1 MSVLVVPGRDNE
13 PWPTL
18 GTAVISWMNEHLVY
32 GPGDIRGEPLKDR
45 PIDPETS
52 AIVCRSYEVHPQMTA
67 RAGRRRF
74 HRVALSQR
82 KGTAKTEKLAWFA
95 IAELHPDA
103 PVRFDHWAT
112 DFEETSWGHIY
123 KPGEPVGKPV
133 DDPYIPVIAY
143 TEEQVDELLF
153 GAIYSIVSESPAIN
167 CDFDIGLQRI
177 IRMDGKGR
185 CVGLAAAPN
194 PRDGARTTAQF
205 FDETHRFNTRKHLET
220 HKVMLANVA
229 GKRAGS
235 EPWTGEAT
243 TAFVPGEGSVAEKT
257 QEYAELVEKGD
268 ITDPTL
274 FFFHR
279 WAGDPVDLTT
289 REGVEEAFKDA
300 SGPAR
305 NWDTF
310 DIQLERIL
318 STWED
323 PGTDLNYFERVWLN
337 RKVMSHAQVFDIP
350 KVREQG
356 VLQVAG
362 RHAKEA
368 REAHETALS
377 TSRDPSADPRERA
390 EATQAA
396 RDAERIAATWTVIA
410 TERMKNPLPRRR
422 TEITMGFDGS
432 LTSDATGI
440 IGTELE
446 TGYQFVLGK
455 WVHPPDPDVEW
466 EVPAEQVDEIF
477 CEAMKDFKVVRAYCD
492 PPFWETYCDKW
503 AGRWPK
509 RVMKWETRHPGPT
522 AYAIRQYVRAWRTGE
537 VSHDGDVTFIEHL
550 SNARKRML
558 TLKDEEGRET
568 LYLMEKEHR
577 GSPKK
582 IDLAMAGM
590 LSWEARSDAIA
601 KGALRRS
608 GTKAGRS
615 TVKTY

>member
-1 MSVLVVPGRDNE
+1 MSVLVVPGQDAE
-13 PWPTL
+13 PFPTL
-18 GTAVISWMNEHLVY
+18 GPAVISWMNSHLVY
-32 GPGDIRGEPLKDR
+32 GPGDIRGEPLADK

-52 AIVCRSYEVHPQMTA
+52 AIICRAYELHPSKSP
-67 RAGRRRF
+67 RGGRRRF

-82 KGTAKTEKLAWFA
+82 KGTAKTEKLAWLA

-112 DFEETSWGHIY
+112 DFEETSWGHVY
-123 KPGEPVGKPV
+123 KPGDPVGKSV
-133 DDPYIPVIAY
+133 DDPFIPVIAY

-153 GAIYSIVSESPAIN
+153 GAIYSIVSESHAIN
-167 CDFDIGLQRI
+167 GDFDIGLQRI

-205 FDETHRFNTRKHLET
+205 FDETHRFNTRKHQET

-257 QEYAELVEKGD
+257 QEYAEAVEKGD
-268 ITDPTL
+268 INDPTL

-318 STWED
+318 AEWEN
-323 PGTDLNYFERVWLN
+323 PNTDLNYFERVWLN
-337 RKVMSHAQVFDIP
+337 RKVMSHAQVFNMLKI
-350 KVREQG
+350 REQG
-356 VLQVAG
+356 GLQVAQRG
-362 RHAKEA
+362 IIEARKAHEEALAFVQREDATPQERSESQHDARAAERRAAVWATVAKE
-368 REAHETALS
+368 RLLS
-377 TSRDPSADPRERA
+377 PIPR
-390 EATQAA
+390 
-396 RDAERIAATWTVIA
+396 
-410 TERMKNPLPRRR
+410 KR
-422 TEITMGFDGS
+422 TEISMGFDGS
-432 LTSDATGI
+432 LTNDATGI

-446 TGYQFVLGK
+446 SGYQFVLGK
-455 WVHPPDPDVEW
+455 WVRPADPDIPW
-466 EVPAEQVDEIF
+466 EVDGEQVDEVF
-477 CEAMKDFKVVRAYCD
+477 REAMRTYKVVRAYCD
-492 PPFWETYCDKW
+492 PPYWETYCDMW

-509 RVMKWETRHPGPT
+509 VVFKWETRRPGPT
-522 AYAIRQYVRAWRTGE
+522 AYAIRQYVTAWNQGE
-537 VSHDGDVTFIEHL
+537 ASHDGDATFIEHL
-550 SNARKRML
+550 GNARKRML

-568 LYLMEKEHR
+568 LFLMEKEHR

-601 KGALRRS
+601 KGALKRAGS
-608 GTKAGRS
+608 KAGRS
-615 TVKTY
+615 TVKVY

>member
-1 MSVLVVPGRDNE
+1 MSVLVVPGQDPE
-13 PWPTL
+13 PFPTL
-18 GTAVISWMNEHLVY
+18 GPQVVQWMEANLVY
-32 GPGDIRGEPLKDR
+32 GPGDIRGEPLSDR
-45 PIDPETS
+45 PMDPETV
-52 AIVCRSYEVHPQMTA
+52 AIINRSYEIYPRGHP

-74 HRVALSQR
+74 HRVALSMR

-95 IAELHPDA
+95 IAELHPEA
-103 PVRFDHWAT
+103 PVRFAGWDSRG
-112 DFEETSWGHIY
+112 D
-123 KPGEPVGKPV
+123 PVGKSV
-133 DDPYIPVIAY
+133 DDPYIPVVAY

-153 GAIYSIVSESPAIN
+153 GAIYSIVSESVLAN
-167 CDFDIGLQRI
+167 DFDIGLQRI

-205 FDETHRFNTRKHLET
+205 FDETHRFNTRKHTET

-243 TAFVPGEGSVAEKT
+243 TAFVPGEGSIAQKT
-257 QEYAELVEKGD
+257 QEYAELVESGD
-268 ITDPTL
+268 ITDSTL

-289 REGVEEAFKDA
+289 REGVEDAFRDA

-305 NWDTF
+305 GWSTF
-310 DIQLERIL
+310 GIQLERVL
-318 STWED
+318 ASWED
-323 PGTDLNYFERVWLN
+323 PGTDRNYFERVWLN

-350 KVREQG
+350 LVQQQG
-356 VLQVAG
+356 GLQVAQ
-362 RHAKEA
+362 RMIAEA
-368 REAHETALS
+368 REAAGRDISSQDRTRLEREANAWTAVAKDRLIS
-377 TSRDPSADPRERA
+377 
-390 EATQAA
+390 
-396 RDAERIAATWTVIA
+396 
-410 TERMKNPLPRRR
+410 PLPKRR
-422 TEITMGFDGS
+422 TEITIGFDGS
-432 LTSDATGI
+432 VTNDATGI

-446 TGYQFVLGK
+446 TGYQFVIGK
-455 WVHPPDPDVEW
+455 WVHPPDPDIPW
-466 EVPAEQVDEIF
+466 EVDGDQVDEVF
-477 CEAMKDFKVVRAYCD
+477 TEAMRTFKVVRAYLD
-492 PPFWETYCDKW
+492 PPYWETYCNKW

-509 RVMKWETRHPGPT
+509 HVFKWETRRPGPT
-522 AYAIRQYVRAWRTGE
+522 AYAIRQYVTAWRQRE
-537 VSHDGDVTFIEHL
+537 VSHDGDPTFIEHL
-550 SNARKRML
+550 ANARKRML

-601 KGALRRS
+601 KGALRRAGS
-608 GTKAGRS
+608 KAGRS
-615 TVKTY
+615 TVKVY

>member
-1 MSVLVVPGRDNE
+1 MSVLVIPGQDPE
-13 PWPTL
+13 PYPTL
-18 GTAVISWMNEHLVY
+18 GTAVISWMNAHLVY
-32 GPGDIRGEPLKDR
+32 GPGDIRGEPLASK
-45 PIDPETS
+45 PVDPETS
-52 AIVCRSYEVHPQMTA
+52 AIVCRSYELHPQMTA
-67 RAGRRRF
+67 RGGRRRF

-82 KGTAKTEKLAWFA
+82 KGTAKTEKLAWLA
-95 IAELHPDA
+95 IAELHPGA

-112 DFEETSWGHIY
+112 DFEETDWGHIY

-153 GAIYSIVSESPAIN
+153 GAIYSIVSESPEIN
-167 CDFDIGLQRI
+167 GDFDIGLQRI

-205 FDETHRFNTRKHLET
+205 FDETHRFNTRKHTET

-257 QEYAELVEKGD
+257 QEYAEAVEKGD
-268 ITDPTL
+268 ITDPTM

-289 REGVEEAFKDA
+289 REGVEAAFKDA

-318 STWED
+318 ATWED

-337 RKVMSHAQVFDIP
+337 RKVMSHAQVFDIT

-356 VLQVAG
+356 GLQVAQ
-362 RHAKEA
+362 RRIIEA
-368 REAHETALS
+368 REDHERALS
-377 TSRDPSADPRERA
+377 TTRSPDASPHDRQ
-390 EATQAA
+390 EAAGEA
-396 RDAERIAATWTVIA
+396 RLAERQGAMWSSIAK
-410 TERMKNPLPRRR
+410 ERLLSPMPRKR

-432 LTSDATGI
+432 LTQDATG
-440 IGTELE
+440 
-446 TGYQFVLGK
+446 
-455 WVHPPDPDVEW
+455 
-466 EVPAEQVDEIF
+466 
-477 CEAMKDFKVVRAYCD
+477 
-492 PPFWETYCDKW
+492 
-503 AGRWPK
+503 
-509 RVMKWETRHPGPT
+509 
-522 AYAIRQYVRAWRTGE
+522 
-537 VSHDGDVTFIEHL
+537 
-550 SNARKRML
+550 
-558 TLKDEEGRET
+558 
-568 LYLMEKEHR
+568 
-577 GSPKK
+577 
-582 IDLAMAGM
+582 
-590 LSWEARSDAIA
+590 
-601 KGALRRS
+601 
-608 GTKAGRS
+608 
-615 TVKTY
+615 